1 MLIDIIGNIILS
13 ILPILIT
20 ITQAKIMGV
29 RIENSTWVYL
39 GVFFVISLGIIAPKI
54 DMNLS
59 ALMLI
64 MGFMLGIINKD

>member
-1 MLIDIIGNIILS
+1 MLIDIIGNIMLS

-39 GVFFVISLGIIAPKI
+39 GVFFVISLGIIIPKI

>member
-29 RIENSTWVYL
+29 RIENNTWVYL
-39 GVFFVISLGIIAPKI
+39 GVFFVISLGIITSKI

>member
-29 RIENSTWVYL
+29 RIENNTWVYL
-39 GVFFVISLGIIAPKI
+39 VVFFVISLGIITPKI

>member
-39 GVFFVISLGIIAPKI
+39 GVFFVISLGIITPKI

-64 MGFMLGIINKD
+64 IGFMLGIINKD

>member
-29 RIENSTWVYL
+29 RIENNTWVYL